1 MTGAVVTHLFRAARI
16 HPMKEL
22 ELIKLRIRQLQVLSL
37 VVFSMLIVLASGPQG
52 AAASTGP
59 FADFDGAWT
68 GEGTVTL
75 QNGSKERLRCRAT
88 YQVRGVSAADLD
100 LKLVCASDSYKFD
113 FTGNARAQ
121 DDGAI
126 SGRWTETSRNVGGS
140 VTGTARGSRIQV
152 LIESQAFSADL
163 MMVTRGG
170 RQSVSMQ
177 SRAAG
182 EKVTV
187 AITLRRRSR

>member
-1 MTGAVVTHLFRAARI
+1 
-16 HPMKEL
+16 MKEL
-22 ELIKLRIRQLQVLSL
+22 ELIKLRICRLSALGLVLLSML
-37 VVFSMLIVLASGPQG
+37 VVLAASPRG
-52 AAASTGP
+52 AVASTGP
-59 FADFDGAWT
+59 FADFDGSWA

-75 QNGSKERLRCRAT
+75 ENGSKERLRCRAT
-88 YQVRGVSAADLD
+88 YRVRGVSAADLD
-100 LKLVCASDSYKFD
+100 LKLICASDSYKFD
-113 FTGNARAQ
+113 FTGTARAQ
-121 DDGAI
+121 ENGTI
-126 SGRWTETSRNVGGS
+126 SGQWTETSRNVGGS
-140 VTGTARGSRIQV
+140 VTGTSRGNRIQV

-163 MMVTRGG
+163 MMITRGA